1 MNSANGGLEVV
12 DGSHRMDIPLG
23 SDRCIEP
30 TWVKM
35 NTWTPA
41 SLSLVDTFH
50 PTLAVLMLIK
60 TGDILIF
67 GSYLVH
73 RSGANTSPK
82 NRRAIYATYN
92 CATEGSLHDQY
103 YLDRQKL

>member
-1 MNSANGGLEVV
+1 MNSVNGGLEVV

-41 SLSLVDTFH
+41 ELESGRYISPNLGRTYADKDRRYFDLW
-50 PTLAVLMLIK
+50 LIP
-60 TGDILIF
+60 
-67 GSYLVH
+67 
-73 RSGANTSPK
+73 GA
-82 NRRAIYATYN
+82 
-92 CATEGSLHDQY
+92 
-103 YLDRQKL
+103 